1 EKQDA
6 FRMLVSPDHPTLLQT
21 KTHSHGDVPFA
32 IAGTGIKADSYMH
45 YNDHSAATSPV
56 AFPQGHE
63 LMPYFLAQK
72 NIP

>member
-1 EKQDA
+1 
-6 FRMLVSPDHPTLLQT
+6 MLVSPDHPTLLQT

-45 YNDHSAATSPV
+45 YNEHSAATSPV